1 MFVDATNPAFPRAIP
16 HGTVI
21 IDLLHRVVFFGVSP
35 GCLRAVSPGSHRG
48 HIQGV
53 SESILRASSR
63 VFEHELEPKLGTN
76 SNLNWNA
83 YLERKL
89 DLGLK
94 LEIELGLE
102 LSNSNSNS
110 DSNAATR
117 TRTQELELEP
127 ELYFGLQRALELGLE
142 LQAYLSFRCTS
153 SQV

>member
-1 MFVDATNPAFPRAIP
+1 M
-16 HGTVI
+16 
-21 IDLLHRVVFFGVSP
+21 
-35 GCLRAVSPGSHRG
+35 
-48 HIQGV
+48 

-63 VFEHELEPKLGTN
+63 VFEHELEPKLGAN

-110 DSNAATR
+110 DSNAATQTCIR
-117 TRTQELELEP
+117 ELELEP
-127 ELYFGLQRALELGLE
+127 ALYFGLQRALGLDLE
-142 LQAYLSFRCTS
+142 SQAYLSFRCTS
-153 SQV
+153 SQVTEARTAAVRARVVAKPSPLGDERGEFEEGWAM

>member
-1 MFVDATNPAFPRAIP
+1 M
-16 HGTVI
+16 
-21 IDLLHRVVFFGVSP
+21 
-35 GCLRAVSPGSHRG
+35 
-48 HIQGV
+48 

-83 YLERKL
+83 YFEHELELGVKL
-89 DLGLK
+89 Q
-94 LEIELGLE
+94 IELRLE

-110 DSNAATR
+110 DSNATTQTR
-117 TRTQELELEP
+117 TRELELEP

-153 SQV
+153 SQVNPWGLLIPFRGYLYE

>member
-1 MFVDATNPAFPRAIP
+1 M
-16 HGTVI
+16 
-21 IDLLHRVVFFGVSP
+21 
-35 GCLRAVSPGSHRG
+35 
-48 HIQGV
+48 

-110 DSNAATR
+110 DSSAATR
-117 TRTQELELEP
+117 TRTRELELEP

-153 SQV
+153 SQVSYPIAIQPARSKLRKLALRRCELELLRSHTL